1 MKKKILIFQFR
12 HETNSFSPNKA
23 DMAAYKSQTFL
34 VGEKVFDAL
43 SGTQM
48 EVGAFLDVL
57 KSREDIEPIPVV
69 ALSATPM
76 GNVTEDVFDFVANKI
91 KEAVDNYGQPD
102 AVLIEL
108 HGAMVA
114 ENHSDAEGDLL
125 KIIREITG
133 NDIPVIS
140 TLDLHANVTEKMTE
154 NSTML
159 VPIEKY
165 PHTDEYETG
174 HVAAMCML
182 NILDKKSNPTM
193 SYRKIP
199 YLLPLIPSESSQLQP
214 LYQACKEFERAYE
227 NVIYVRFTHGFFAS
241 DIEEMG
247 MMVIVATENDQKLAD
262 EIADKMEALIVE
274 NIPNLKQKYMTLD
287 EVLDIAMTPGDKPV
301 VIADAS
307 DNPGAGGLNDTTH
320 ILRRILE
327 RGITGAAIATILD
340 PDSVKRCIESGVGT
354 TLRLSLGGKSDK
366 KYSGGPVEVTA
377 YVKAI
382 TDGNYIF
389 KGPMYTGV
397 TAIHGITAVVEI
409 SGNTVLVTSLPR
421 QPFDLEIFRRHGIAP
436 EEQRILV
443 TKSAV
448 HYRASFGEVAREMH
462 TVVLPGYSVPD
473 PDGYTYKNW
482 KGETH

>member
-1 MKKKILIFQFR
+1 MKKKILMFQFR
-12 HETNSFSPNKA
+12 HETNSFCPNKA
-23 DMAAYKSQTFL
+23 DMKAFKNQTFL
-34 VGEKVFDAL
+34 VGEEVFDTL
-43 SGTQM
+43 RGTHM
-48 EVGAFLDVL
+48 EIGAFLDVL

-76 GNVTEDVFDFVANKI
+76 GPVTEDVFDFVVAKI
-91 KEAVDNYGQPD
+91 REAIDHHGIPD

-114 ENHSDAEGDLL
+114 ENHRDAEGDLL
-125 KIIREITG
+125 EIIHEIIG

-140 TLDLHANVTEKMTE
+140 TFDLHANVTEKMTE
-154 NSTML
+154 YSTML
-159 VPIEKY
+159 VPLEKY

-174 HVAAMCML
+174 YVAAVNMI
-182 NILDKKSNPTM
+182 NILDEKSNPTM

-199 YLLPLIPSESSQLQP
+199 YLLPLISSESPQLQP
-214 LYQACKEFERAYE
+214 IYQACKKFEREYE

-262 EIADKMEALIVE
+262 EIADKMESLIIE
-274 NIPNLKQKYMTLD
+274 NIPNLKQKYLTLD

-301 VIADAS
+301 VIGDAS

-320 ILRRILE
+320 VLRRILE
-327 RGITGAAIATILD
+327 RGITGAAIASILD
-340 PDSVKRCIESGVGT
+340 PDSVNECMKSGVGT
-354 TLRLSLGGKSDK
+354 TLSLSLGGKSDK
-366 KYSGGPVEVTA
+366 EYSGGPIEVTA

-382 TDGNYIF
+382 TDGKYTF
-389 KGPMYTGV
+389 KGPMYTG
-397 TAIHGITAVVEI
+397 TMGIHGATAVVEI
-409 SGNTVLVTSLPR
+409 SGNTVLITSLPR
-421 QPFDLEIFRRHGIAP
+421 QSFDLEIFRRNGITP
-436 EEQRILV
+436 EEQKILV
-443 TKSAV
+443 TKSTV

-462 TVVLPGYSVPD
+462 TVVLPGYSVPI

-482 KGETH
+482 KGKTH